1 MKKAKTFIVSLVL
14 TGAVIATTV
23 VQVFADGG
31 GGS

>member
-23 VQVFADGG
+23 VQVLAGG
-31 GGS
+31 GGN